1 MPTIFYHYLGG
12 EIKIDTTWASVTQ
25 LTDTRTKELSEEI
38 LTKLNIPRDILPEI
52 VPPGP
57 VTGKLLEPI
66 ADLLHLNRSI
76 LIAVAS
82 HDTASVFAAAP
93 VKHPDSSLII
103 SSGTWSLIGKIID
116 DPITSPEAMS
126 DYCSMT
132 GQKAPPDR
140 GASLRLEYESLAMK
154 YLMQRVPTEVP
165 NQVGHSL

>member
-25 LTDTRTKELSEEI
+25 LTDTRIKKWSEEI

-52 VPPGP
+52 VPPGT
-57 VTGKLLEPI
+57 VTGKLFEPI

-132 GQKAPPDR
+132 GQKAPADR
-140 GASLRLEYESLAMK
+140 GASLRLE
-154 YLMQRVPTEVP
+154 
-165 NQVGHSL
+165 